1 MALSAEIQLESTQ
14 NTLEVAVGL
23 ANGKVNLKV
32 CGPVLGDKVLSYRNM
47 YKVYHRPEE
56 TLAILKLHRHSASNT
71 VTYTV
76 TTIKGG
82 KCLYKGIKFP
92 PVGTVCK
99 GIGYK
104 LNRFFGKMLFR
115 ISNAEMTAW
124 ERSVA
129 IEMRCDAMRHART
142 IVK

>member
-1 MALSAEIQLESTQ
+1 MALATKIMLESTQ
-14 NTLEVAVGL
+14 DTIEVVVGL
-23 ANGKVNLKV
+23 ANGKMHLKV
-32 CGPVLGDKVLSYRNM
+32 CSPILGDRVLSYSNM

-56 TLAILKLHRHSASNT
+56 TLAVMKLHRHSASDT

-76 TTIKGG
+76 TTIKGR
-82 KCLYKGIKFP
+82 KCLYKGIKLP
-92 PVGTVCK
+92 PVGTVGK

-115 ISNAEMTAW
+115 ISNDEMASW

-129 IEMRCDAMRHART
+129 VEMRGDAMRHART
-142 IVK
+142 MVK